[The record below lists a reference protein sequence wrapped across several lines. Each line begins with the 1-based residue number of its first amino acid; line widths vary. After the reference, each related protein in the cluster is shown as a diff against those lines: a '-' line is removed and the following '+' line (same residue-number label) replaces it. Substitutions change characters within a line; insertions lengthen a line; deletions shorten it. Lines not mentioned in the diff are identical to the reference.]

1 MNAGAIRRSV
11 LVCPGDNLKMA
22 SKAAHSD
29 ADEVVLDLED
39 AVAPAR
45 KAAARKVVIEAL
57 LTLDWGSKLRA
68 FRPNSP
74 NSRYCYRDI
83 VEVVGAAG
91 DHLDAVVLPKV
102 CDPGD
107 IYFADRLLTQIELEH
122 GLTRRIQIEALI
134 ETAWGMLNIKEIAQA
149 SRRLSALIFGGVDY
163 AADVHARAGVA
174 GSARLFHYERSQI
187 LVTARATG
195 LNAVDGV
202 TPNFRDLDHLRQDAA
217 RAAEMGFDGKWVI
230 HPAQIEPVNH
240 AFTPSAEEIE
250 RARHLVDAYRQ
261 AVEEGHQGVLAV
273 DGEMVDVASIQ
284 VELKKLAIAEKVG
297 LLDPKLREGS
307 T

>member
-1 MNAGAIRRSV
+1 MNAGAVRRSV

-22 SKAAHSD
+22 SKAAQSD

-57 LTLDWGSKLRA
+57 LTLDWGGKLRA

-74 NSRYCYRDI
+74 NSRYCYKDI

-102 CDPGD
+102 CDLGD
-107 IYFADRLLTQIELEH
+107 IHFADRLLAQIELEH
-122 GLTRRIQIEALI
+122 GLTRHIQIEALI

-149 SRRLSALIFGGVDY
+149 SSRLSALIFGGVDY
-163 AADVHARAGVA
+163 AADVHARAGVG

-195 LNAVDGV
+195 LDAVDGV
-202 TPNFRDLDHLRQDAA
+202 TPNFRDLDQLRHDAA

-230 HPAQIEPVNH
+230 HPAQIEPANR

-250 RARHLVDAYRQ
+250 RARHLVDAYRK

-297 LLDPKLREGS
+297 LLDPQPCEGC